1 MKAIV
6 TGGAGFI
13 GSALVK
19 KLIDELKYE
28 VLVIDCLNYAS
39 QINSLDEIKDKGL
52 YSFSQSNIADKS
64 KIEELVKDFKPK
76 YIFNLAAETHVD
88 RSIDSPEP
96 FLKTN
101 ILGTFSL
108 LEASLAYW
116 RNLEGV
122 DKKNFRFLHVSTD
135 EVFGDLNLEDPPF
148 TEQHNYCPSSPY
160 SASKAGSDHLVRAWH
175 RTYNLPVLVTNCSNN
190 FGPYQFYE
198 KLIPHMILRASRGDE
213 LPIYGS
219 GLQVRDWLYVYDHIE
234 AIIKV
239 IANGRIG
246 ESYNIGGNSERT
258 NLQVVHEI
266 CKILN
271 ELISD
276 KPHGIESFHQLIT
289 HVEDRPGHD
298 TRYAIDASK
307 LNNELQWYPTE
318 TFETGLRKTI
328 MWYLNN
334 DLSKTYETKRVGLE

>member
-39 QINSLDEIKDKGL
+39 QIASLDEIRNKVL
-52 YSFSQSNIADKS
+52 YSFSQSDISEQS
-64 KIEELVKDFKPK
+64 KIEELVKDFQPN

-88 RSIDSPEP
+88 RSIESPEP

-101 ILGTFSL
+101 ILGTYSL
-108 LEASLAYW
+108 LEVSLAYW
-116 RNLEGV
+116 RSLKKK
-122 DKKNFRFLHVSTD
+122 DKEIFRFLHVSTD

-148 TEQHNYCPSSPY
+148 TEQHSYSPSSPY
-160 SASKAGSDHLVRAWH
+160 SATKAGSDHLVRAWY
-175 RTYNLPVLVTNCSNN
+175 RTYNLPILITNCSNN

-198 KLIPHMILRASRGDE
+198 KLIPHMILRATRGEE

-239 IANGRIG
+239 ITNGRIG
-246 ESYNIGGNSERT
+246 ESYNIGGNSEKT
-258 NLQVVHEI
+258 NLQVVQEI
-266 CKILN
+266 CTILDQV
-271 ELISD
+271 LTK
-276 KPHGIESFHQLIT
+276 KPNNIESFHQLIT

-298 TRYAIDASK
+298 ARYAIDASK
-307 LNNELQWYPTE
+307 LNNELGWYPTE
-318 TFETGLRKTI
+318 SFESGLRKTI
-328 MWYLNN
+328 MWYLDN
-334 DLSKTYETKRVGLE
+334 DPSRTYETKRLGLK